1 MGGGAMRVAAKVAGF
16 TASSGGLRGI
26 AAEHYSVSSAAR
38 RAASVRPPAAT
49 VEDVKL
55 VTSQVEAG
63 VQRPCLEMDD
73 WVFAG
78 GEEDAVVGVAEPMPR
93 VVFGGVPTLQEAR
106 DATSELTA
114 ALDKTYLSSPGS
126 FVVDHGSSLSL
137 SDKQVAE
144 TKACVTTGIA
154 VAPAVP
160 APAIMAFRFLSE
172 SSAAQ
177 NVVAS
182 IACDPNVWNAVLQ
195 NQELQEFLQSQKTS
209 CSSTNLNL
217 ELVADSDN
225 LDQEKTFDDS
235 PKHAN
240 GYKDF
245 FQKIRS
251 TIVGMMSGLS
261 DFFQNFFGGKG
272 TNRVVVDSDG
282 TARVT
287 GDTWMEASFMG
298 LAVMAILVIVLK
310 RA

>member
-1 MGGGAMRVAAKVAGF
+1 M
-16 TASSGGLRGI
+16 L
-26 AAEHYSVSSAAR
+26 H
-38 RAASVRPPAAT
+38 T
-49 VEDVKL
+49 VIE
-55 VTSQVEAG
+55 
-63 VQRPCLEMDD
+63 
-73 WVFAG
+73 VFP
-78 GEEDAVVGVAEPMPR
+78 EFLNFR
-93 VVFGGVPTLQEAR
+93 
-106 DATSELTA
+106 
-114 ALDKTYLSSPGS
+114 TYLSSPNSVGCEGS

-137 SDKQVAE
+137 SDRQVAE
-144 TKACVTTGIA
+144 TKACVTTGVA

-209 CSSTNLNL
+209 SSSMNLNL

-225 LDQEKTFDDS
+225 PDQAKTFDDS
-235 PKHAN
+235 SEHAS

-272 TNRVVVDSDG
+272 TNRVVVDSNG

>member
-1 MGGGAMRVAAKVAGF
+1 MRVAAKVAGF

-78 GEEDAVVGVAEPMPR
+78 RFSTIIVCEVW
-93 VVFGGVPTLQEAR
+93 
-106 DATSELTA
+106 
-114 ALDKTYLSSPGS
+114 TYLSSPNSVGCEGS

-137 SDKQVAE
+137 SDK
-144 TKACVTTGIA
+144 
-154 VAPAVP
+154 
-160 APAIMAFRFLSE
+160 
-172 SSAAQ
+172 Q